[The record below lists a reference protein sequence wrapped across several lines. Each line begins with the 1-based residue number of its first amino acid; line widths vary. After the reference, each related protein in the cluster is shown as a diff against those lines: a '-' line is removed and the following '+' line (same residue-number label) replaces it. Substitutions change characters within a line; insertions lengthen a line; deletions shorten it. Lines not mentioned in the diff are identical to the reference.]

1 MGMIIMLL
9 PPFAA
14 VKYDEL
20 FVSLRSIPKRLA
32 FDSVLV
38 NWAMLGTG
46 LVRFS
51 TWVFGKGKTW
61 DLGDF
66 KVKISF
72 LKLEVTSFFLVFEFQ
87 KRLAVARFWKS
98 QCWRALIL
106 SHYIFHETF
115 QVSIDTILK
124 GADPFLGLD
133 IHRFPICRLEWHR
146 PGIKLERTEHKSY
159 LMINVFFVNYFSLL
173 FIYQMLCHC
182 IT

>member
-1 MGMIIMLL
+1 MRVCLHALKVGNTNLLTAMGMIIMLL

-32 FDSVLV
+32 FGSVLV

-66 KVKISF
+66 KVTMSV
-72 LKLEVTSFFLVFEFQ
+72 LKLEVSEFFLV
-87 KRLAVARFWKS
+87 KKTRK
-98 QCWRALIL
+98 
-106 SHYIFHETF
+106 
-115 QVSIDTILK
+115 D
-124 GADPFLGLD
+124 
-133 IHRFPICRLEWHR
+133 
-146 PGIKLERTEHKSY
+146 
-159 LMINVFFVNYFSLL
+159 
-173 FIYQMLCHC
+173 
-182 IT
+182 

>member
-32 FDSVLV
+32 FGSVLV

-66 KVKISF
+66 KVTMSV
-72 LKLEVTSFFLVFEFQ
+72 LKLEVSEFFLVKKTRKDWQLRDFGKANVEGHWYWVIISFMRRFKFQ
-87 KRLAVARFWKS
+87 LIWFWRELIRFWGWTS
-98 QCWRALIL
+98 TDFLVVAW
-106 SHYIFHETF
+106 S
-115 QVSIDTILK
+115 DTDLASNLK
-124 GADPFLGLD
+124 
-133 IHRFPICRLEWHR
+133 
-146 PGIKLERTEHKSY
+146 ERTQKPF
-159 LMINVFFVNYFSLL
+159 NVFF
-173 FIYQMLCHC
+173 C
-182 IT
+182 